1 MRLKN
6 NEIASFMRRAKPP
19 AAAVLIYGPDEGL
32 VRERGAALGKKIVED
47 LNDAFQVTSLSDTDV
62 KNDPAAL
69 ANAVGSLSLMGG
81 DRLVRLRPAADG
93 VTKHVEAAIAD
104 LAPVE
109 ETDVWVIIEGGDLG
123 PRSSLRKLF
132 EKSKTHVA
140 LPCYADDARA
150 LEDLIRSVVKEHGLS
165 LAPDAMAMLTE
176 RLGGDRG
183 LTRQELE
190 KLCLYV
196 GPDEANGE
204 ITGEHVVEIV
214 VGSGEARLDA
224 LIDAVT
230 SGNMRNADKEFGKAL
245 SGGMAP
251 VGVIRMLT
259 NQMKT
264 LHLLAGITAST
275 GNVTEAVRSLRP
287 PVRYPRDKALIRQA
301 NCWPRASC
309 ERALLALET
318 AETEC
323 KTSGLPDDAIC
334 GRLILSLTRSAA
346 NARR

>member
-6 NEIASFMRRAKPP
+6 NEIASFLRAAKPP
-19 AAAVLIYGPDEGL
+19 ASAVLIYGPDEGL
-32 VRERGAALGKKIVED
+32 VRERGVALAKKICED
-47 LNDAFQVTSLSDTDV
+47 LNDAFLVTSLSDTDI
-62 KNDPAAL
+62 KQDPAAL

-81 DRLVRLRPAADG
+81 DRLIRVRPAADAI
-93 VTKHVEAAIAD
+93 TKNVEAAIAE
-104 LAPVE
+104 LAPVDQ
-109 ETDVWVIIEGGDLG
+109 TDCWVIIEAGDLT
-123 PRSSLRKLF
+123 PRSSLRKMF

-150 LEDLIRSVVKEHGLS
+150 VGDMIREVTSNHGLTV
-165 LAPDAMAMLTE
+165 APDAMGALSE
-176 RLGGDRG
+176 LLGGDRG

-196 GPDEANGE
+196 GPDVDNGE
-204 ITGEHVVEIV
+204 ITAAHVHDIV
-214 VGSGEARLDA
+214 TGSGEAKLDA
-224 LIDAVT
+224 LITAVAT
-230 SGNMRNADKEFGKAL
+230 GDMRAADKEYEKAI

-264 LHLLAGITAST
+264 LHMLAAIG
-275 GNVTEAVRSLRP
+275 GNPSEAVRALRP
-287 PVRYPRDKALIRQA
+287 PVRFPRDKALIRQA
-301 NCWPRASC
+301 GHWPRAAC
-309 ERALLALET
+309 ERALLSLEA
-318 AETEC
+318 AEAEC
-323 KTSGLPDDAIC
+323 KTTALPDEAIC

>member
-6 NEIASFMRRAKPP
+6 NEIANFMRAAKPP

-32 VRERGAALGKKIVED
+32 VRERGMALGKKIVED
-47 LNDAFQVTSLSDTDV
+47 LNDAFLVTSLSDTDV

-81 DRLVRLRPAADG
+81 DRLVRLRPAADAIS
-93 VTKHVEAAIAD
+93 KHVEAAIAE
-104 LAPVE
+104 LAPVDQ
-109 ETDVWVIIEGGDLG
+109 TDCWMIIEAGDLT
-123 PRSSLRKLF
+123 PRSSLRKMF

-150 LEDLIRSVVKEHGLS
+150 LEDLIREAVKAHGLT
-165 LAPDAMAMLTE
+165 LAPDAMGALAE
-176 RLGGDRG
+176 QLGGDRG

-196 GPDEANGE
+196 GPDADNGE
-204 ITGEHVVEIV
+204 ITADHVREIV
-214 VGSGEARLDA
+214 TGSGEAKLDA
-224 LIDAVT
+224 LMTAVT
-230 SGNMRNADKEFGKAL
+230 TGNMREADREFEKAL
-245 SGGMAP
+245 SGGMNP

-264 LHLLAGITAST
+264 LHMIAGMGISPAA
-275 GNVTEAVRSLRP
+275 AVQSLRP
-287 PVRYPRDKALIRQA
+287 PVRFPRDKALIRQA
-301 NCWPRASC
+301 GHWPRAAC
-309 ERALLALET
+309 ERALLSLEA
-318 AETEC
+318 AEAEC
-323 KTSGLPDDAIC
+323 KTTALPDEAIC